1 MNKKF
6 FLTLLSSPILFSSMV
21 SMAVFT
27 QPASA
32 NDTVESTPRRFT
44 CGRQATRQAT
54 VAATP
59 TPSVGCTRLRRNSA
73 SPDANTNGGLRPG
86 ELPELEFTD
95 EESDASVALFGCD
108 CPACLNA
115 LRQIRGLPPM
125 T

>member
-6 FLTLLSSPILFSSMV
+6 FLKLLSSPLLFSSIV

-32 NDTVESTPRRFT
+32 NETVNSTPSKFT
-44 CGRQATRQAT
+44 CGRKAT
-54 VAATP
+54 VAVK
-59 TPSVGCTRLRRNSA
+59 TPSVGCTRMRRNSA
-73 SPDANTNGGLRPG
+73 PSLRQQGLRP
-86 ELPELEFTD
+86 EDVPELEFTD
-95 EESDASVALFGCD
+95 EESDASVTLFGCD

-125 T
+125 I

>member
-6 FLTLLSSPILFSSMV
+6 FLTLLSSPVLFSSIV
-21 SMAVFT
+21 SMAVFA

-32 NDTVESTPRRFT
+32 NETVIPTNSAPKPFS
-44 CGRQATRQAT
+44 CGRKAP
-54 VAATP
+54 VAVA
-59 TPSVGCTRLRRNSA
+59 TPSVGCTRMRRNST
-73 SPDANTNGGLRPG
+73 SDMSGQRGLRPG

>member
-6 FLTLLSSPILFSSMV
+6 FLTLLSSPVLFTSIV

-32 NDTVESTPRRFT
+32 NQTVNSTPSRFS
-44 CGRQATRQAT
+44 CGRKPTT
-54 VAATP
+54 VALGTP
-59 TPSVGCTRLRRNSA
+59 KFSCTRLRRN
-73 SPDANTNGGLRPG
+73 TVNGVDGQTGLRPD

-95 EESDASVALFGCD
+95 EESDASVTLFGCD
-108 CPACLNA
+108 CPSCINA

-125 T
+125 AI

>member
-1 MNKKF
+1 
-6 FLTLLSSPILFSSMV
+6 MV

-27 QPASA
+27 QPATA
-32 NDTVESTPRRFT
+32 NETANSTPSRFT
-44 CGRQATRQAT
+44 CGRKAP
-54 VAATP
+54 VAVA
-59 TPSVGCTRLRRNSA
+59 TPSVGCTRMRRNTA
-73 SPDANTNGGLRPG
+73 SPDANRGLRPG

-95 EESDASVALFGCD
+95 EESDASVTLFGCD

>member
-1 MNKKF
+1 
-6 FLTLLSSPILFSSMV
+6 MV

-32 NDTVESTPRRFT
+32 NETVDSTPRQFT
-44 CGRQATRQAT
+44 CGRKAT
-54 VAATP
+54 VAVA
-59 TPSVGCTRLRRNSA
+59 TPSVGCTRLRRNST
-73 SPDANTNGGLRPG
+73 PNVNGQKGLLPN
-86 ELPELEFTD
+86 EVPELEFTD
-95 EESDASVALFGCD
+95 EESDASVTLFGCD

>member
-1 MNKKF
+1 
-6 FLTLLSSPILFSSMV
+6 MV

-32 NDTVESTPRRFT
+32 NETVNSTPRQFS
-44 CGRQATRQAT
+44 CGRRAT
-54 VAATP
+54 VAMANR
-59 TPSVGCTRLRRNSA
+59 SVGCTRLRQRNST
-73 SPDANTNGGLRPG
+73 PNVNGQKGLLPN
-86 ELPELEFTD
+86 EVPELEFTD

>member
-6 FLTLLSSPILFSSMV
+6 FLTLLSSPVLFSSIV

-32 NDTVESTPRRFT
+32 NETVIPTTRSRFSCGRKDTV
-44 CGRQATRQAT
+44 A
-54 VAATP
+54 VATP
-59 TPSVGCTRLRRNSA
+59 SLGCTRMRRNSTPGVDGQTDLG
-73 SPDANTNGGLRPG
+73 PD
-86 ELPELEFTD
+86 EVPELEFTD

-125 T
+125 L

>member
-6 FLTLLSSPILFSSMV
+6 FLTLLSSPVLFSSIV
-21 SMAVFT
+21 SMTVFA

-32 NDTVESTPRRFT
+32 NETVIPTNSAPKRFSCGRKDTV
-44 CGRQATRQAT
+44 A
-54 VAATP
+54 VAN
-59 TPSVGCTRLRRNSA
+59 PSVGCTRMRRNST
-73 SPDANTNGGLRPG
+73 PDANGQRGLRPG

>member
-6 FLTLLSSPILFSSMV
+6 FLTLLSSPVLFSSMV

-32 NDTVESTPRRFT
+32 NETVNSTPRQFS
-44 CGRQATRQAT
+44 CGRKAT
-54 VAATP
+54 VAVATR
-59 TPSVGCTRLRRNSA
+59 SVGCTRLRRNST
-73 SPDANTNGGLRPG
+73 SNNRQQGLRPG
-86 ELPELEFTD
+86 ELPELEFTE
-95 EESDASVALFGCD
+95 EESDASVTLFGCD

>member
-6 FLTLLSSPILFSSMV
+6 FLTLLSSPVLFMSV
-21 SMAVFT
+21 LSMAIFS

-32 NDTVESTPRRFT
+32 NETVNPTRSRFS
-44 CGRQATRQAT
+44 CGRKTT
-54 VAATP
+54 VAVA

-73 SPDANTNGGLRPG
+73 ASDGNTNKGLRPG

-95 EESDASVALFGCD
+95 EESDASVTLFGCD

-115 LRQIRGLPPM
+115 LRQIRGLPPLAV
-125 T
+125 

>member
-1 MNKKF
+1 
-6 FLTLLSSPILFSSMV
+6 MV

-32 NDTVESTPRRFT
+32 NETVNSTPSRFS
-44 CGRQATRQAT
+44 CGRKAPIA
-54 VAATP
+54 VA

-73 SPDANTNGGLRPG
+73 SPNESGNRGLRPG

-125 T
+125 TYLTENHGIQAPSLEDGFS

>member
-6 FLTLLSSPILFSSMV
+6 FLTLLSSPVLFSSMV
-21 SMAVFT
+21 SMAVFA

-32 NDTVESTPRRFT
+32 NETANPAPKRFS
-44 CGRQATRQAT
+44 CGRKAT
-54 VAATP
+54 VAVATP
-59 TPSVGCTRLRRNSA
+59 TVGCTRMRRNST
-73 SPDANTNGGLRPG
+73 SDMNGQRGLRPG

>member
-6 FLTLLSSPILFSSMV
+6 FLTLLSSPVLFSSMV

-32 NDTVESTPRRFT
+32 NETVDSTPRQFT
-44 CGRQATRQAT
+44 CGRKAT
-54 VAATP
+54 VAVA
-59 TPSVGCTRLRRNSA
+59 TPSVGCTRLRRNST
-73 SPDANTNGGLRPG
+73 PNVNGQKGLLPN
-86 ELPELEFTD
+86 EVPELEFTD
-95 EESDASVALFGCD
+95 EESDASVTLFGCD

>member
-32 NDTVESTPRRFT
+32 NETANPTPSRFS
-44 CGRQATRQAT
+44 CGRKAT
-54 VAATP
+54 VAVA
-59 TPSVGCTRLRRNSA
+59 TPSVGCTRMRRNSA
-73 SPDANTNGGLRPG
+73 APDANGNKGLRPD
-86 ELPELEFTD
+86 ELPELQFTD
-95 EESDASVALFGCD
+95 EESDASVSLFGCD

>member
-6 FLTLLSSPILFSSMV
+6 FLTLLSSPVLFSSMV

-32 NDTVESTPRRFT
+32 NETVNPTPSRFS
-44 CGRQATRQAT
+44 CGRKAT
-54 VAATP
+54 VAVAN
-59 TPSVGCTRLRRNSA
+59 PSVGCTRMRRNST
-73 SPDANTNGGLRPG
+73 PEVNGQNGLNP
-86 ELPELEFTD
+86 EVPELEFTD

-125 T
+125 I

>member
-6 FLTLLSSPILFSSMV
+6 FLTLLSSPVLFSSIV
-21 SMAVFT
+21 SMAVFS

-32 NDTVESTPRRFT
+32 NETVDSTATGFSCGRKTTTVSVATPRLS
-44 CGRQATRQAT
+44 C
-54 VAATP
+54 
-59 TPSVGCTRLRRNSA
+59 SRLRN
-73 SPDANTNGGLRPG
+73 NTYRDNKEKGLRPG

-95 EESDASVALFGCD
+95 EESDASVTLFGCD

-125 T
+125 GV